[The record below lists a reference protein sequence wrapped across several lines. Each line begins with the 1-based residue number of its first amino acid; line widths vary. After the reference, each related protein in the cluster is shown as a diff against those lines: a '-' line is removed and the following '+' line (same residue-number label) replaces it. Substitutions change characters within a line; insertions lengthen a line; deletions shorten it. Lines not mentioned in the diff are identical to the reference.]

1 MKTKIKRTR
10 LSKRRN
16 LRKTHKRRHIQS
28 KHIQSKRRQRTYR
41 GGFDKKWYMT
51 QEAYLNGA
59 TKEYL
64 ENREILDALVTYF
77 NDPKLRDPAQAFGVL
92 KSFVAQNNIKSEEEL
107 LMLLNV
113 ETDEIAYLSNALSK
127 VNVAEWTKPV
137 DEVEK
142 ELVKE
147 RKAEMER
154 KEQLKRDERQLKLDM
169 EFNKAKPYKDTS
181 GTRTSSWSGQSRGL

>member
-1 MKTKIKRTR
+1 
-10 LSKRRN
+10 
-16 LRKTHKRRHIQS
+16 
-28 KHIQSKRRQRTYR
+28 
-41 GGFDKKWYMT
+41 MT

-92 KSFVAQNNIKSEEEL
+92 KSFVAQNNIKNEEEL

-127 VNVAEWTKPV
+127 VNVDRWTKPV
-137 DEVEK
+137 EEVEK
-142 ELVKE
+142 EM
-147 RKAEMER
+147 KAASIAAQEQ
-154 KEQLKRDERQLKLDM
+154 KEQLRRDARQSKLDM

-181 GTRTSSWSGQSRGL
+181 GTRSSSSWSGQSRGL